1 MDLRGGWAVLAG
13 WLLRGDG
20 STLGVVTRIPKGGRS
35 SSYRKTTIPI
45 LPLVPSVPY
54 RGKTGSPPRDQPR
67 SIWHD
72 INKPM
77 ARFGVQVPRR
87 GSADQSGSAEA
98 MMLLMG
104 IIGKQKHRQTHNR
117 GGPYPPE
124 PTCATYRRSLMP
136 LLDRLPRVFLVHR
149 SPLHTW
155 RRHPR
160 SCLGRL
166 TPSTSSGV
174 LGSPI
179 LLLQGEEQQ
188 SRYYQH

>member
-1 MDLRGGWAVLAG
+1 MVRLLVLSLGFPRGGVR
-13 WLLRGDG
+13 LLIGKRPYPFCRW
-20 STLGVVTRIPKGGRS
+20 SRRS
-35 SSYRKTTIPI
+35 HTEVRRARR
-45 LPLVPSVPY
+45 L
-54 RGKTGSPPRDQPR
+54 RDQPR

-124 PTCATYRRSLMP
+124 PTCATYRRFLMP

-179 LLLQGEEQQ
+179 LLLQGRRRAAE
-188 SRYYQH
+188 